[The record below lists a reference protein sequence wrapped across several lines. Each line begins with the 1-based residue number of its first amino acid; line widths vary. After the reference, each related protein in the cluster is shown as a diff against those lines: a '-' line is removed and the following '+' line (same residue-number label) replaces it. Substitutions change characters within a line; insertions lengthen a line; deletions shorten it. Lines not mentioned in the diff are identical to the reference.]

1 MVAFWSLVAGIT
13 LLLLLLAVITQ
24 GWLASRQN
32 ALSDG
37 EQEPADPC
45 PEEFVSR
52 VFTRADWDFV
62 RAMKSESIER
72 LFEQERKKVALTWVR
87 QISAMIR
94 QVMREHA
101 QAARRSHNLV
111 YSTEVKIL
119 AQFLTVMAACGTLS
133 VAIRVAGPLGLAG
146 LAQFAQSAAQR
157 ARALQESF
165 EAGVLAQAG
174 TASSA

>member
-1 MVAFWSLVAGIT
+1 MIAFWSLVAGIT

-24 GWLASRQN
+24 GWLASRES

-37 EQEPADPC
+37 AQEPADPC

-72 LFEQERKKVALTWVR
+72 LFEQERKEVALIWVR
-87 QISAMIR
+87 QISAMIL

-101 QAARRSHNLV
+101 LAARRSHDLV
-111 YSTEVKIL
+111 YSTEIKIL
-119 AQFLTVMAACGTLS
+119 GQFLTVMAACGMLS
-133 VAIRVAGPLGLAG
+133 ISIRLAGPLGLAG

-157 ARALQESF
+157 ARTLQESF
-165 EAGVLAQAG
+165 EAGVLAKAG